1 MTDTPGRHRKG
12 ALMIRRAAGPIC
24 SIPQPLLHFLLR
36 SLIVLLTCGCATVT
50 VDYAPPIP
58 SPPPPVAINRPP
70 SAPPQ
75 AEAKP
80 KPKATIG
87 YASWYGPG
95 LDGHKTATGERFS
108 SARMTAAARGIPLGS
123 QVLVTNLMN
132 GRSATVRINDCGP
145 LRHGRKVDLTKRA
158 ARKIGIIHDGAAL
171 VRITIIAVPR
181 GATLCHL

>member
-1 MTDTPGRHRKG
+1 MADTSGGHRKG
-12 ALMIRRAAGPIC
+12 ALIIQSAPGPIC

-36 SLIVLLTCGCATVT
+36 SLIALLTCGCAATVA
-50 VDYAPPIP
+50 YAPP
-58 SPPPPVAINRPP
+58 PPPPPPPAVERPLAP
-70 SAPPQ
+70 PPQ

-95 LDGHKTATGERFS
+95 LEGHKTATGERFS

-123 QVLVTNLMN
+123 QVEVTNLMN

-145 LRHGRKVDLTKRA
+145 LRHGRKVDLSKRA
-158 ARKIGIIHDGAAL
+158 ARKIGIIHDGTAL
-171 VRITIIAVPR
+171 VRIIIIAAPPR
-181 GATLCHL
+181 AAVCKL